1 MKNEKKDENENFF
14 FCSYRKKGQPFEEKK
29 NSQPKVEMERNTK
42 RKIIWTAQQ
51 MI

>member
-29 NSQPKVEMERNTK
+29 IHNQKLKWKEIRNER
-42 RKIIWTAQQ
+42 
-51 MI
+51 